1 MKQKQAHGHAKKHT
15 GTKKH
20 QQKHHG
26 AKHHPVHQHAH
37 HQPAKQHHHKTA
49 HTVARHPHHTKAR
62 ALSLGDVSC
71 CAADALAWSLRLSG
85 WPVDAADVLALYKLT
100 ADSPDAGASILAT
113 LDAAHVFG
121 LAGVRPV
128 KFESVDLE
136 LAGQWG
142 QRVIDAGDDA
152 ASGAERLKVSAAL
165 DRNLADVPYFAA
177 SAPAEDRQPR
187 VELAGRCGDLLRTHG
202 LILGVDLPGPHA
214 VCQRDGQW
222 WTWGEP
228 YDPCCFPDAV
238 IEEAWAV
245 TWP

>member
-1 MKQKQAHGHAKKHT
+1 VKQKQAHGHAKKHT

-49 HTVARHPHHTKAR
+49 HTVAKHPHHTKAR

-100 ADSPDAGASILAT
+100 AEYPDAGASILAT
-113 LDAAHVFG
+113 LDAAYAFG

-128 KFESVDLE
+128 SFEAVDLE
-136 LAGQWG
+136 GIYVTKFQ
-142 QRVIDAGDDA
+142 Q
-152 ASGAERLKVSAAL
+152 S
-165 DRNLADVPYFAA
+165 
-177 SAPAEDRQPR
+177 
-187 VELAGRCGDLLRTHG
+187 
-202 LILGVDLPGPHA
+202 LILGLELPGPHT
-214 VCQRDGQW
+214 VCQQDGQW